1 LPLHG
6 GLASICDISLIHDI
20 FLVPYF
26 PSSIWQGA
34 MMKYAKNMAAWAAC
48 EGIKEVIVLSGL
60 DSGKRQRHDM
70 DLYVVLHSVFALL
83 PA

>member
-1 LPLHG
+1 
-6 GLASICDISLIHDI
+6 
-20 FLVPYF
+20 
-26 PSSIWQGA
+26 

-60 DSGKRQRHDM
+60 DSGKRQHHDM

-83 PA
+83 PV

>member
-1 LPLHG
+1 
-6 GLASICDISLIHDI
+6 
-20 FLVPYF
+20 
-26 PSSIWQGA
+26 

-70 DLYVVLHSVFALL
+70 DL
-83 PA
+83 